1 MADVFISYATE
12 DRHRVRPLAEA
23 LQGRGFSVWWDRT
36 QAAGQ
41 DYAKVIE
48 RELRSAKAVIVPWT
62 EVSTMS
68 TFVRAE
74 AVRARADGRLV
85 TVLLDPVQPPADFAT
100 IKSDNLTQWRGDRD
114 AEEIQILEDVLRAK
128 IAARENDGAAL
139 ARKRSTMGRIRLV
152 ALLVVI
158 LGVAGYAAFGSHLIT
173 PPSTSPAPPPAAA
186 PRDIRADLIQSL
198 SAGPLSS
205 AQAAQLS
212 DLLKPQVL
220 PSPAEG
226 QPDAIVQDTYA
237 RTFAAAAQHPELQ
250 VRAAAAQLAT
260 PATRPTGLQ
269 SLVTFAQAHPT
280 DASRDQIYLLAGA
293 VGEANAAPQAA
304 ETLEAAVNLSPRD
317 VAGWRLLAL
326 SYHRANQAP
335 QADAA
340 TAVADALAAAN
351 PEQGLQQTLSRLS
364 PPTAAPVASMLG
376 DLAAARSDFSAASA
390 RYALAYQLRERVA
403 AQAPNSVPAQELGA
417 DAQRLVRALDHS
429 GRTREACDRLLQAQ
443 QTHDVAA
450 PDQDLLGR
458 CRSQFHTALNTRVEL
473 APSLQRAQAQQV
485 AMPAPTP

>member
-85 TVLLDPVQPPADFAT
+85 TVLLDPVQPPADFAQ
-100 IKSDNLTQWRGDRD
+100 IKSDNFTRWSGDRD
-114 AEEIQILEDVLRAK
+114 AEEIRVLEDVLRAK
-128 IAARENDGAAL
+128 IAARENDGAAQ
-139 ARKRSTMGRIRLV
+139 ARRRGVMGRLRLV
-152 ALLVVI
+152 ALLLVI
-158 LGVAGYAAFGSHLIT
+158 AGVAGFAAFGSHVIT
-173 PPSTSPAPPPAAA
+173 PAVSPPPAPP
-186 PRDIRADLIQSL
+186 RDMRAELLQGL
-198 SAGPLSS
+198 SSGPLSS
-205 AQAAQLS
+205 AQAAQLA
-212 DLLKPQVL
+212 DLLKPQIL

-226 QPDAIVQDTYA
+226 QPDTIVQDSYA
-237 RTFAAAAQHPELQ
+237 RTFTAAVQHADLQ
-250 VRAAAAQLAT
+250 VRAAAAQLAR
-260 PATRPTGLQ
+260 AETRATGLQ
-269 SLVTFAQAHPT
+269 ALVTYAQAHPA
-280 DASRDQIYLLAGA
+280 DPARDQLYLLSGA
-293 VGEANAAPQAA
+293 VGEANAAPQST
-304 ETLEAAVNLSPRD
+304 ETLEAAANLSPRD
-317 VAGWRLLAL
+317 PAGWRLLAL
-326 SYHRANQAP
+326 SYHRANQGP
-335 QADAA
+335 QADGA

-351 PEQGLQQTLSRLS
+351 PEPGLQQTLPRLS
-364 PPTAAPVASMLG
+364 PATGAPVASMLG
-376 DLAAARSDFSAASA
+376 DLAAARGDFSAASA
-390 RYALAYQLRERVA
+390 RYALAYQLRERLV
-403 AQAPNSVPAQELGA
+403 AQAPNSAPARELSA
-417 DAQRLVRALDHS
+417 DAQRLVGALDRS

-443 QTHDVAA
+443 QSHGVAA

-458 CRSQFHTALNTRVEL
+458 CQSQFHTALNTQVEL

-485 AMPAPTP
+485 AMPAPAP